1 MNATRTMRTMFKH
14 LVCVTL
20 GAAAAV
26 ATVHAASAADD
37 LEARLQTCNAC
48 HGADG
53 KPISAAIPIIWG
65 QQTAYLVKQIH
76 DYRAKDRDNAVMTPL
91 AGTIKQEE
99 TRKAATYFT
108 AKTWPAA
115 AHAVAAASEP
125 SGMTVCKACHQP
137 SFEGG
142 LPAPRLAGQ
151 SYEYLAAAM
160 ESFANGER
168 TNSADMT
175 KLMKMV
181 TKADRDAM
189 AHYLAGL

>member
-1 MNATRTMRTMFKH
+1 MFRHLLSTMF
-14 LVCVTL
+14 
-20 GAAAAV
+20 GAAAILALV
-26 ATVHAASAADD
+26 GTASAADD

-53 KPISAAIPIIWG
+53 KPVSAAIPIIWG

-76 DYRAKDRDNAVMTPL
+76 DYRAKDRENPVMTPL
-91 AGTIKQEE
+91 AATIKQEE
-99 TRKAATYFT
+99 TRKAAAYFA

-115 AHAVAAASEP
+115 HAAAAAAAEP
-125 SGMTVCKACHQP
+125 KGMTVCKACHQP
-137 SFEGG
+137 HFEGG

-160 ESFANGER
+160 KSFVDGTR
-168 TNSADMT
+168 TNSADMVR
-175 KLMKMV
+175 LMKML
-181 TKADRDAM
+181 TPEDRDAM

>member
-1 MNATRTMRTMFKH
+1 MFKH
-14 LVCVTL
+14 LLCVTL
-20 GAAAAV
+20 GAVAAV
-26 ATVHAASAADD
+26 AMVHAANAADD
-37 LEARLQTCNAC
+37 LDARLQTCNAC

-76 DYRAKDRDNAVMTPL
+76 DYRAKDRDNPVMTPL
-91 AGTIKQEE
+91 AATIKQEE
-99 TRKAATYFT
+99 TRKAAAYFA
-108 AKTWPAA
+108 AKTWPAV
-115 AHAVAAASEP
+115 AHPAAAASEP
-125 SGMTVCKACHQP
+125 EGMTVCKACHQP
-137 SFEGG
+137 NFEGG

-168 TNSADMT
+168 TNSADMA

-181 TKADRDAM
+181 PKADRDAM

>member
-1 MNATRTMRTMFKH
+1 MFRH
-14 LVCVTL
+14 FLSVTL
-20 GAAAAV
+20 GAATIV
-26 ATVHAASAADD
+26 AFVHAARAADD

-53 KPISAAIPIIWG
+53 KPISAAIPIISG
-65 QQTAYLVKQIH
+65 QTTAYLVKQIH
-76 DYRAKDRDNAVMTPL
+76 DYRAKDRDNVVMTPL

-99 TRKAATYFT
+99 TRKAAAYFT

-115 AHAVAAASEP
+115 HAAAAGAPAASEP
-125 SGMTVCKACHQP
+125 KGMTVCKACHQP
-137 SFEGG
+137 HFEGG

-160 ESFANGER
+160 KSFADETR
-168 TNSADMT
+168 TNSVDMMR
-175 KLMKMV
+175 LMKML
-181 TKADRDAM
+181 TPEERDAM

>member
-1 MNATRTMRTMFKH
+1 MSKRF
-14 LVCVTL
+14 LSVIC
-20 GAAAAV
+20 GAAAILAL
-26 ATVHAASAADD
+26 AGSAQAADD
-37 LEARLQTCNAC
+37 LEARLATCNAC

-53 KPISAAIPIIWG
+53 KPISSAIPIIWG
-65 QQTAYLVKQIH
+65 QQTAYMVKQIH

-99 TRKAATYFT
+99 TRKAAAYFA
-108 AKTWPAA
+108 AKAWPAGHPVAGA
-115 AHAVAAASEP
+115 AEP
-125 SGMTVCKACHQP
+125 KGMTMCKACHQP

-160 ESFANGER
+160 ESFASGER

-181 TKADRDAM
+181 SKADRDAM

>member
-1 MNATRTMRTMFKH
+1 MFKH
-14 LVCVTL
+14 LLAATCGVAMTFALV
-20 GAAAAV
+20 GAAR
-26 ATVHAASAADD
+26 AADD
-37 LEARLQTCNAC
+37 LEARLATCNAC

-53 KPISAAIPIIWG
+53 RPISSAIPIIWG
-65 QQTAYLVKQIH
+65 QQTAYMVKQIH
-76 DYRAKDRDNAVMTPL
+76 DYRAKDRDSAIMTPL

-99 TRKAATYFT
+99 TRKAAAWFA
-108 AKTWPAA
+108 AKTWPAG
-115 AHAVAAASEP
+115 HAVAGAAEP
-125 SGMTVCKACHQP
+125 KMEPKGMMVCKACHQP
-137 SFEGG
+137 NFEGG

-168 TNSADMT
+168 TNNADMV

-181 TKADRDAM
+181 PKADRDAM

>member
-1 MNATRTMRTMFKH
+1 MFRTLLSAT
-14 LVCVTL
+14 C
-20 GAAAAV
+20 GAAMTLMLA
-26 ATVHAASAADD
+26 HAAQAADD
-37 LEARLQTCNAC
+37 LDARLQTCNAC

-91 AGTIKQEE
+91 AATIKQEE

-108 AKTWPAA
+108 AKTWPATAHPA
-115 AHAVAAASEP
+115 ATATEP
-125 SGMTVCKACHQP
+125 KGMTVCKACHQP
-137 SFEGG
+137 NFEGG

-160 ESFANGER
+160 TSFVDGTR
-168 TNSADMT
+168 TNSADMIR
-175 KLMKMV
+175 LMKML
-181 TKADRDAM
+181 TPADRDAM

>member
-1 MNATRTMRTMFKH
+1 MFRH
-14 LVCVTL
+14 LLCITL

-26 ATVHAASAADD
+26 AMVHAANAADD
-37 LEARLQTCNAC
+37 LDARLQTCNAC

-76 DYRAKDRDNAVMTPL
+76 DYRAKDRDNPVMTPL
-91 AGTIKQEE
+91 AATIKQEE
-99 TRKAATYFT
+99 TRKAAAYFA

-115 AHAVAAASEP
+115 AHAAAAASEP
-125 SGMTVCKACHQP
+125 KGMTVCKACHQP

-151 SYEYLAAAM
+151 SYDYLAAAM
-160 ESFANGER
+160 TSFVDGTR
-168 TNSADMT
+168 TNSADMVR
-175 KLMKMV
+175 LMNML
-181 TKADRDAM
+181 TPADRDAM

>member
-1 MNATRTMRTMFKH
+1 MRAIQTMFKH
-14 LVCVTL
+14 LLCVTL

-26 ATVHAASAADD
+26 AMVHAANAADD

-53 KPISAAIPIIWG
+53 KPISATIPIIWG

-76 DYRAKDRDNAVMTPL
+76 DYRAKDRENPVMTPL
-91 AGTIKQEE
+91 AATIKQEE

-108 AKTWPAA
+108 AKTWPTA
-115 AHAVAAASEP
+115 AHPAAAASEP
-125 SGMTVCKACHQP
+125 PGMTVCKACHQP
-137 SFEGG
+137 NFEGG

-151 SYEYLAAAM
+151 SYEYLKDAM
-160 ESFANGER
+160 ASFVDGTR
-168 TNSADMT
+168 TNSADMMR
-175 KLMKMV
+175 LMKMLAP
-181 TKADRDAM
+181 ADRDAM